1 MCVVE
6 EIDDYKREETQ
17 RHQEEKDREREREV
31 GRWSLC
37 DIRVVVLSAC
47 ERAVWYK

>member
-1 MCVVE
+1 M
-6 EIDDYKREETQ
+6 IAKGKKRSGIKKKRT
-17 RHQEEKDREREREV
+17 EREREV